1 MAETLSLKKQDVSV
15 STTVTV
21 GSKMPMDFILRLH
34 DNVKKYEPIM
44 GGGTREYTIAIP
56 RSGARAWLARGNSYA
71 QHLGPGELSIV
82 GKYSLTEGIP
92 KAFWD
97 EWLDQNKRAD
107 FVVNGMIFAHA
118 ERASAVAES
127 KEKEELRSG
136 LERLDPAE
144 IHKHG
149 LKTFNQ
155 HDANL

>member
-1 MAETLSLKKQDVSV
+1 MSETLSLKKSTSA

-21 GSKMPMDFILRLH
+21 GSKMPSDFILRLH

-56 RSGARAWLARGNSYA
+56 RNNARAWLVRGNAYA

-82 GKYSLTEGIP
+82 GGYSLTDGIP
-92 KAFWD
+92 KAFWE
-97 EWLDQNKRAD
+97 EWLEQNKQAD

-118 ERASAVAES
+118 ERASAVSES
-127 KEKEELRSG
+127 KEKEECKSG
-136 LERLDPAE
+136 LERLNPAD

-155 HDANL
+155 HEANL